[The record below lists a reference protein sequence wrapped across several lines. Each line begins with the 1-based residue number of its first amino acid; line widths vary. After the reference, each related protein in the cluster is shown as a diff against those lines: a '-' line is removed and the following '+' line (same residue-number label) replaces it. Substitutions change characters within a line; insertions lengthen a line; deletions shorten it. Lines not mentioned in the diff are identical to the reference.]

1 MPGYIMN
8 AEIINL
14 SWLNVAVTT
23 FLVIAAGGCSIY
35 LKLNLERDMIVGT
48 IRTFIQL
55 FLLGYVL
62 KTVFTLNNP
71 LVIFLL
77 FSLMIYFAATI
88 ISGRVKEKK
97 VPYFLPV
104 LASMFLSY
112 MIINTFVMTAIVQVT
127 PWYKPM
133 YFIPVGG
140 MIIGNSMNA
149 LAISINIWFETL
161 TNERDRIELYLSLGA
176 SPEESTHDNF
186 KGAIKSGMIPS
197 INALMSVGV
206 VSIPG
211 MMTGQILAGVSPLIA
226 IKYQIV
232 IMLLLVGSTALS
244 TFLAM
249 HIVRKLSF
257 TKSQQLKI

>member
-1 MPGYIMN
+1 MQGG
-8 AEIINL
+8 IIDI
-14 SWLNVAVTT
+14 SWVNVAITT
-23 FLVIAAGGCSIY
+23 LLVIAAGLCSLY
-35 LKLNLERDMIVGT
+35 LKLKLESDIIVGT
-48 IRTFIQL
+48 VRTFVQL

-62 KTVFTLNNP
+62 KYVFAFNNP

-77 FSLMIYFAATI
+77 FSFMIYFAASI

-97 VPYFLPV
+97 VRYFLPV

-112 MIINTFVMTAIVQVT
+112 MVINTFVMAVIIGVR
-127 PWYKPM
+127 PWYYPV

-149 LAISINIWFETL
+149 IAVSMNIWFEDL
-161 TNERDRIELYLSLGA
+161 KKDRDRIEMYLALGA
-176 SPEESTHDNF
+176 TPAESTAENF
-186 KGAIKSGMIPS
+186 KGAIRAGMIPS

-211 MMTGQILAGVSPLIA
+211 MMSGQILAGTDPLIA
-226 IKYQIV
+226 VKYQIV

-244 TFLAM
+244 TVFAL
-249 HIVRKLSF
+249 HLVRGRSF
-257 TKSQQLKI
+257 SGGRQLKV

>member
-1 MPGYIMN
+1 MPS
-8 AEIINL
+8 EIINI
-14 SWLNVAVTT
+14 SWLNVFITT
-23 FLVIAAGGCSIY
+23 LFVVAAGVCSLCLR
-35 LKLNLERDMIVGT
+35 LKLGRDLVTGT
-48 IRTFIQL
+48 IRTFVQL

-62 KTVFTLNNP
+62 KYVFAVNNP
-71 LVIFLL
+71 LLVFLL
-77 FSLMIYFAATI
+77 FSLMIYYAASI
-88 ISGRVKEKK
+88 ITGRVREKR

-112 MIINTFVMTAIVQVT
+112 MIINSLVMSFIVQVK
-127 PWYKPM
+127 PWYYPV
-133 YFIPVGG
+133 YFIPIGG

-149 LAISINIWFETL
+149 LAISINSWFESL
-161 TNERDRIELYLSLGA
+161 KKERDRIELYLSLGA
-176 SPEESTHDNF
+176 TPAESTSDNF

-244 TFLAM
+244 TIFAL
-249 HIVRKLSF
+249 HIVRRLSF
-257 TKSQQLKI
+257 TATHQIKI

>member
-1 MPGYIMN
+1 MN
-8 AEIINL
+8 SEIINI

-23 FLVIAAGGCSIY
+23 LLVIAAGICSLL
-35 LKLNLERDMIVGT
+35 LKLRLEKDIVTGT
-48 IRTFIQL
+48 IRAFVQL

-62 KTVFTLNNP
+62 KTVFALNNP
-71 LVIFLL
+71 FIVFLL
-77 FSLMIYFAATI
+77 FSMMIYFAASI
-88 ISGRVKEKK
+88 ISGRVKERS

-112 MIINTFVMTAIVQVT
+112 IVINTFVMTVIIQVK
-127 PWYKPM
+127 PWYKPV
-133 YFIPVGG
+133 YFIPIGG

-149 LAISINIWFETL
+149 LAIAIHIWFETL
-161 TNERDRIELYLSLGA
+161 KKERDRIGLYLSLGA
-176 SPEESTHDNF
+176 TPEESTSENF
-186 KGAIKSGMIPS
+186 KSAIKSGMIPS

-244 TFLAM
+244 TVFAM
-249 HIVRKLSF
+249 HIVRRLSF
-257 TKSQQLKI
+257 TTGQQLKV

>member
-1 MPGYIMN
+1 MTG
-8 AEIINL
+8 EIINI

-23 FLVIAAGGCSIY
+23 ILVIAAGACSMY
-35 LKLNLERDMIVGT
+35 LKLNLERDMLIGT

-62 KTVFTLNNP
+62 KTVFALNSP
-71 LVIFLL
+71 FVVFLL
-77 FSLMIYFAATI
+77 FSLMIYYAASI
-88 ISGRVKEKK
+88 ISNRVSEKR

-104 LASMFLSY
+104 LGSMFLSY
-112 MIINTFVMTAIVQVT
+112 MVINIFVMAFIIQVK
-127 PWYKPM
+127 PWYRPV

-149 LAISINIWFETL
+149 LAISMNIWFETL
-161 TNERDRIELYLSLGA
+161 KKERDRIETYLSLGA
-176 SPEESTHDNF
+176 TPVESTADTF
-186 KGAIKSGMIPS
+186 RDSIKSGMIPS
-197 INALMSVGV
+197 INAMMSVGV

-226 IKYQIV
+226 IKYQII

-244 TFLAM
+244 TVAAM
-249 HIVRKLSF
+249 HIVRRLSF
-257 TKSQQLKI
+257 TESNQLKI